1 MQIYRDELDALNAI
15 YVEQCKTNELLQ
27 RLVDLKESGSV
38 ASKGRG
44 RGNTR
49 KGAELPVAAVDSEED
64 NSSQGST
71 T

>member
-15 YVEQCKTNELLQ
+15 YEEQRKTNELLQ
-27 RLVDLKESGSV
+27 KLVDMKEGGTV

-49 KGAELPVAAVDSEED
+49 KGTELPVAAVDTSKD
-64 NSSQGST
+64 NSSKR
-71 T
+71 